1 MKKGLLAWVNCW
13 RCLIVLMGCDCGLF
27 YDAYIFNL
35 WNKEE
40 FSFHCVVLFFIWKT
54 GFKPWEKGRQRQ
66 SLLQR
71 SEWISSILSSAAL
84 SAIMAAV
91 SNAAC
96 KHFLITCK
104 GCDHVCACDFNMH
117 PNSEDIDAYIS
128 VESIGF
134 LLFCMLEYLIWSSF
148 LGFFWQ
154 WHEELDRGS
163 YLRDMPREL

>member
-1 MKKGLLAWVNCW
+1 VACFMMKP
-13 RCLIVLMGCDCGLF
+13 CLYRFSIFGTRRSFQFTALF
-27 YDAYIFNL
+27 YIYIY
-35 WNKEE
+35 
-40 FSFHCVVLFFIWKT
+40 IWKT
-54 GFKPWEKGRQRQ
+54 GFKPPWEKGRQRQ

-134 LLFCMLEYLIWSSF
+134 LLFCMLEYLI
-148 LGFFWQ
+148 
-154 WHEELDRGS
+154 
-163 YLRDMPREL
+163 